1 MGKDFD
7 YIYSEGSISMIDEE
21 DKPARTMLKRRFMI
35 GDILVSYLVKDMEKT
50 LSNIFDE
57 VK

>member
-21 DKPARTMLKRRFMI
+21 DKPVRTMLKRRFTI
-35 GDILVSYLVKDMEKT
+35 VDILVSYLVKDMEKT
-50 LSNIFDE
+50 SSDIFDE

>member
-21 DKPARTMLKRRFMI
+21 DRPARTMLKRRFTI
-35 GDILVSYLVKDMEKT
+35 VDILVSYLVKDMEKT
-50 LSNIFDE
+50 SSDIFDE

>member
-1 MGKDFD
+1 MGKGFD

-21 DKPARTMLKRRFMI
+21 DKSARTMLKRRFMI
-35 GDILVSYLVKDMEKT
+35 VDILVSYLVKDMEKT
-50 LSNIFDE
+50 LSDIFDE